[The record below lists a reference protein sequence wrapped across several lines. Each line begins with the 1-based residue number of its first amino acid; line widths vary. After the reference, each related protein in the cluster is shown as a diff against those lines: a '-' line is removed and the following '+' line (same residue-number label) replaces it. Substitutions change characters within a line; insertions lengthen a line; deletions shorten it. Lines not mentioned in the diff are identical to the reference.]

1 MSLVICSNQ
10 FQANERTSNNNQA
23 YTFKNNLSSQ
33 MKIAPNSEVAVQS
46 VKINKDGTITIK
58 PSDIFYI
65 YQGGLVGT
73 GKTFTSMD
81 LSNGHT
87 VRARINNTN
96 NIEYV
101 SIDEFRRRLQATLN
115 RSIFNLAFSKLS
127 TVEIKRDVD
136 NVFQGFNFKFTQKS
150 SLDTANTIPS
160 DSSAVT
166 TFNGFNSYWGY
177 TAGAFTSSGL
187 TTVNQEKR
195 CAILTQLPLGNVG
208 GKFKVTFYNAST
220 TGTSWAVGLRRSRYN
235 NDGKTGIHPEYFDPN
250 GDPFLANGQFYDYV
264 VGAFQNAKGSNR
276 FLRVYQSC
284 LKDGVT
290 HGDDAMAE
298 NQPITMREIEY
309 YGAHNADFASVYDMS
324 TNFGA
329 GESYEFVQFELLGD
343 QMNLVIGG
351 SEVSTANLVNPTTLV
366 GSTKENVFKPMSL
379 TTQLL
384 YPQLWLE
391 KQNKQMNVTTFNG
404 RTGYTFANPDTDWW
418 AKMESKGLTERLCK
432 EVDTRYWANLGDAS
446 LYTYVKPNGSGAFAE
461 TDYPPV
467 IIVSPDTV
475 DYIKTDDANSEQLL
489 GFDGRDVI
497 EKGTYA
503 APTYTIT
510 NNSLPQLQS
519 RGSAFIRLN
528 NFTQQSF
535 NAGKGGLSK
544 ILYHIPRF
552 DNSGNQTG
560 SDLFFEP
567 AEKTYVALNNPNE
580 LNINSFDIDI
590 VTENEVFA
598 EDLVGKTIVVL
609 HFRKQSHKM

>member
-10 FQANERTSNNNQA
+10 FETNERTSNNNQA
-23 YTFKNNLSSQ
+23 YTFKNNLLSQ

-101 SIDEFRRRLQATLN
+101 SIDEFRRRLEATLN

-136 NVFQGFNFKFTQKS
+136 NVFEGFNFKFTQKS

-160 DSSAVT
+160 DSSAVP
-166 TFNGFNSYWGY
+166 TFYNFGTYWSY
-177 TAGAFTSSGL
+177 TAGSFTSSDL
-187 TTVNQEKR
+187 TTVNQQKR
-195 CAILTQLPLGNVG
+195 CAILTELPLGNVG
-208 GKFKVTFYNAST
+208 GKFKVSFYNVST
-220 TGTSWAVGLRRSRYN
+220 TGTSWAVGLRRSRYDN
-235 NDGKTGIHPEYFDPN
+235 SGRTNIEYFDPN
-250 GDPFLANGQFYDYV
+250 GDPYLANAQFYDYV
-264 VGAFQNAKGSNR
+264 VGAYQDSKGSPR
-276 FLRVYQSC
+276 ILRVYQSC

-290 HGDDAMAE
+290 HGDDAMRE
-298 NQPITMREIEY
+298 EQPITMREIEY
-309 YGAHNADFASVYDMS
+309 YGAHNASFASAYNMS
-324 TNFGA
+324 TNFSGS
-329 GESYEFVQFELLGD
+329 GQSYDFVEFELLGD
-343 QMNLVIGG
+343 QMNLVIGNKT
-351 SEVSTANLVNPTTLV
+351 VTRPLVNPTTLV
-366 GSTKENVFKPMSL
+366 GSTKDNVFKPTSI

-391 KQNKQMNVTTFNG
+391 KPNKQMDVTTFNG
-404 RTGYTFANPDTDWW
+404 RTGYTFANPDTDWF

-432 EVDTRYWANLGDAS
+432 EVDTRYWSNLGDAN

-489 GFDGRDVI
+489 GFDAQSVI

-510 NNSLPQLQS
+510 NNSTPQLQS
-519 RGSAFIRLN
+519 RGSAFVRLN

-609 HFRKQSHKM
+609 HFRKQSNKM